1 MRDHLLTSRQA
12 ILIAGPTASGKSAL
26 ALSLAKRMNGA
37 VINADSMQIYQDLH
51 ILTARPSEEEEAQA
65 PHLLYGHCDGAVNY
79 SVGHY
84 MTMAQDALATCHA
97 NGWLPIFVGGTG
109 LYFKALVE
117 GLSPVPPVPDA
128 VRISVRLDA
137 EGKETPLLHEKLALC
152 DPAYAARLRPTD
164 RLRIMRGLEVW
175 QATGRS
181 LLDYQTIL
189 QPGPLADYSSRKI
202 SVTFDVEAL
211 RQRINKRFHQ
221 MIEKGAL
228 QEVEALAKRGLDPF
242 LPVMRAHGV
251 PALIRHIRGEMSLEE
266 AMEQGMADTRSYAKR
281 QRTWARNQMTD
292 WERVDGGEA
301 L

>member
-1 MRDHLLTSRQA
+1 
-12 ILIAGPTASGKSAL
+12 
-26 ALSLAKRMNGA
+26 MNGA
-37 VINADSMQIYQDLH
+37 VINADSMQIYQDLR
-51 ILTARPSEEEEAQA
+51 ILTARPTTEEEAQA

-84 MTMAQDALATCHA
+84 IVMAQEALATCQA
-97 NGWLPIFVGGTG
+97 KGWLPIFVGGTG

-117 GLSPVPPVPDA
+117 GLSPVPPVPDE
-128 VRISVRLDA
+128 VRRKVRLDA
-137 EGKETPLLHEKLALC
+137 EDKATPLLHAQLIEC
-152 DPAYAARLRPTD
+152 DPVYALKLRSTD

-181 LLDYQTIL
+181 LLDYQTRL
-189 QPGPLADYSSRKI
+189 EPGPLADYACRKL

-211 RQRINKRFHQ
+211 RQRINNRFYQ

-228 QEVEALAKRGLDPF
+228 QEVKALAARKLDPY

-251 PALIRHIRGEMSLEE
+251 PALIRHIKGEMLLEE
-266 AMEQGMADTRSYAKR
+266 AMEQGIMDTRSYAKR

-292 WERVDGGEA
+292 WEKVDGDA
-301 L
+301 SF